1 MSDVL
6 GHHFLIEMYE
16 CDAQLL
22 NDVAEI
28 QAQMLNVAKSCKM
41 TIIQHYFHPFTPHG
55 ISGFIVIAESHLAIH
70 TWPEYGY
77 AAVDLFTCGR
87 TDMLEGCL
95 QKLRENF
102 RCQRIS
108 TVKVLRGNKDAPER
122 ITPLMFEAEMQY
134 EQIDDEF
141 PPPAAP
147 PYQPLH
153 PALFR
158 YDDNFVKR
166 FIASEV
172 AFPHTG
178 RWREVTR
185 EIAEQVYLF
194 QLFQPEFCRLLIE
207 ECEHRDAWITV
218 LQQRAEAHP
227 LTDHIVDIVE
237 PETTISWDCLPGLPE
252 VYDAIIKNHVQPVME
267 SLWQSFTLQKW
278 DMPAVRKFEP
288 EVVNDMAL
296 HYDNEIIGM
305 IGYLN
310 QEFTGGGTRFPRWNL
325 VIGRSGDVPPGSVIV
340 YPGGISHEHEVLPV
354 TEGKRYMLANS
365 FY

>member
-1 MSDVL
+1 
-6 GHHFLIEMYE
+6 
-16 CDAQLL
+16 
-22 NDVAEI
+22 
-28 QAQMLNVAKSCKM
+28 
-41 TIIQHYFHPFTPHG
+41 
-55 ISGFIVIAESHLAIH
+55 
-70 TWPEYGY
+70 
-77 AAVDLFTCGR
+77 
-87 TDMLEGCL
+87 MLEGCL

-108 TVKVLRGNKDAPER
+108 AVKVLRGNKTAPER
-122 ITPLMFEAEMQY
+122 ITALLQETELEY
-134 EQIDDEF
+134 EQIDGDF
-141 PPPAAP
+141 APADATT
-147 PYQPLH
+147 YQPLH

-158 YDDNFVKR
+158 YDDDFVAR
-166 FIASEV
+166 FITPEV

-178 RWREVTR
+178 RWRKATR

-207 ECEHRDAWITV
+207 ECEHRNAWTTT
-218 LQQRAEAHP
+218 LQQRAEEHP

-237 PETTISWDCLPGLPE
+237 PETTVSWEDLPGLSE
-252 VYDAIIKNHVQPVME
+252 VYAAIVKNHVQPVME
-267 SLWQSFTLQKW
+267 SLWQSFKLQKW

-288 EVVNDMAL
+288 EVVNEMAL

-310 QEFTGGGTRFPRWNL
+310 QEFTGGGTHFPRWNL

-354 TEGKRYMLANS
+354 TAGKRYMLANS